1 MNLQEDEHI
10 LYIKILSGM
19 RQRRSNEDTSE
30 FLLPDFFSEEEWFEV
45 PNSSR
50 LKLGKLFKQKVDE
63 NLIQNVVF
71 SYMNKKNWAIYKMIF

>member
-19 RQRRSNEDTSE
+19 KQKRNNQDTSE
-30 FLLPDFFSEEEWFEV
+30 FSVPDFFLEDEWFEV

-50 LKLGKLFKQKVDE
+50 LKLGKLFKQKVDD
-63 NLIQNVVF
+63 NLMQNVVF
-71 SYMNKKNWAIYKMIF
+71 CHMSKKNWAVYKMIF